1 MSNEKDREIIN
12 VRVFNASREV
22 LFKAWEDPEQL
33 VQWWGP
39 KGFRNTFHEFD
50 FKPGITWK
58 YTMHGPDGIDYQNK
72 SVFKEIVKPERIV
85 FQHLKP
91 MHRFEVTAT
100 FEDLGDQTKLTFRQ
114 LFETVEE
121 CDRVRGFI
129 VDANEQNLDRLEAVI
144 SNNLIKK

>member
-1 MSNEKDREIIN
+1 
-12 VRVFNASREV
+12 
-22 LFKAWEDPEQL
+22 
-33 VQWWGP
+33 
-39 KGFRNTFHEFD
+39 
-50 FKPGITWK
+50 
-58 YTMHGPDGIDYQNK
+58 MHGQDGIDYQNK

-91 MHRFEVTAT
+91 MHRFEVTAM

-144 SNNLIKK
+144 SKKLIKK